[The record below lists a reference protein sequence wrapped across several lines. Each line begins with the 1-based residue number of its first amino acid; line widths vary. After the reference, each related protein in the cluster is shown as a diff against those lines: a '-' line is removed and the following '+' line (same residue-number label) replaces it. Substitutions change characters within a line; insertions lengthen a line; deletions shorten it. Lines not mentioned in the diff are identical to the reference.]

1 MEKVSKFIE
10 PNELTPREQSAHD
23 FLDEHAG
30 ATNIQ
35 ACRAV
40 YGRCDVF
47 LLKNLSQIFTALRKK
62 GYLFYTVRGQIWDIG
77 SKDTKLEIKLIAQKS
92 LGKKM
97 IGYLK
102 SNIRVMQQATDK
114 AQLEP
119 VKEQLVEAVQILVKE
134 KVINLMGLRRLI
146 MQQGR
151 QKPVK
156 LLK

>member
-1 MEKVSKFIE
+1 
-10 PNELTPREQSAHD
+10 
-23 FLDEHAG
+23 
-30 ATNIQ
+30 
-35 ACRAV
+35 
-40 YGRCDVF
+40 
-47 LLKNLSQIFTALRKK
+47 
-62 GYLFYTVRGQIWDIG
+62 
-77 SKDTKLEIKLIAQKS
+77 
-92 LGKKM
+92 
-97 IGYLK
+97 
-102 SNIRVMQQATDK
+102 MQQATDK